1 MASAGSK
8 VLACSMASAY
18 SWHGLHAAKTAT
30 FLTLFRLERQKIMK
44 KKAGRVTSGSSA
56 KGKTNWARLAA
67 MPDRDIKFTKD
78 APRTSPTN
86 WANAVA
92 HRGLPI
98 PSRKAQIALRVDE
111 DVLTWFREQGAGYQ
125 TRMNAVLKAFRDAHK
140 S

>member
-1 MASAGSK
+1 MKRKTGRITTGS
-8 VLACSMASAY
+8 
-18 SWHGLHAAKTAT
+18 G
-30 FLTLFRLERQKIMK
+30 
-44 KKAGRVTSGSSA
+44 G
-56 KGKTNWARLAA
+56 KGKTNWAKVAA

-78 APRTSPTN
+78 APRTSPTD

-92 HRGLPI
+92 HRGLPL

>member
-1 MASAGSK
+1 
-8 VLACSMASAY
+8 
-18 SWHGLHAAKTAT
+18 
-30 FLTLFRLERQKIMK
+30 MK
-44 KKAGRVTSGSSA
+44 KKAGRVTTGSGV
-56 KGKTNWARLAA
+56 KGKTNWTKLAA
-67 MPDRDIKFTKD
+67 MPDRDINFTKD
-78 APRTSPTN
+78 APRTSPTD

-92 HRGLPI
+92 HRGLPL